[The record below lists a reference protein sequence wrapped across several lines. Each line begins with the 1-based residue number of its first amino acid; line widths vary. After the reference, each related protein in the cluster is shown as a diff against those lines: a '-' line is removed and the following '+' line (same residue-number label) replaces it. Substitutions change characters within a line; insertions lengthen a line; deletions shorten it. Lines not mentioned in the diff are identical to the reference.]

1 MVSITNALEPIRCGD
16 VCCMKLNRTWHPV
29 LQWPHFI
36 FALFVEGRKQSGK
49 RVSELKK
56 KMVSEMLALILE
68 KQFAR
73 IYTF

>member
-1 MVSITNALEPIRCGD
+1 MRLSPLGVETFAAWNLTVLDIQSCSDRTSFLRCLLKAASKVVKESVS
-16 VCCMKLNRTWHPV
+16 W
-29 LQWPHFI
+29 
-36 FALFVEGRKQSGK
+36 
-49 RVSELKK
+49 KK